1 MYVLLETKK
10 TILDLQKVWK
20 ILVNRKWSRIGRG
33 FVAFLKTLL
42 LPIITVTFSRLRD
55 KFHGQINLQI
65 FFKKFKKKPIVF
77 GYCIK
82 RYKRFFYVTNSGLL
96 LGLVTLQC
104 LFVSF
109 ITFDYNIN
117 SKKWNLDKLLE
128 CFNFKL
134 SDFSWHCLI

>member
-20 ILVNRKWSRIGRG
+20 ILVNRKWSRINRG

-42 LPIITVTFSRLRD
+42 LPIITVTFSKLRD
-55 KFHGQINLQI
+55 KFHGQRNLQI
-65 FFKKFKKKPIVF
+65 FFKKLKKKTIVF

-109 ITFDYNIN
+109 ITSDYNIN
-117 SKKWNLDKLLE
+117 SKKWNLNKLLE
-128 CFNFKL
+128 CFNFKP

>member
-20 ILVNRKWSRIGRG
+20 ILVNRKWSRIDRG

-42 LPIITVTFSRLRD
+42 LPIITVTFSKLRD
-55 KFHGQINLQI
+55 KFHGQRNLQI
-65 FFKKFKKKPIVF
+65 FFKKLKKKTIVF

-109 ITFDYNIN
+109 ITSDYNIT
-117 SKKWNLDKLLE
+117 SKKWNLNKLLE
-128 CFNFKL
+128 CFNFKP